1 MAQESALAKVI
12 NGNGQNLSEKQA
24 KGALAEAMDKLG
36 REGGKLSKLKD
47 NMGNLGDALIYT
59 GETQGTV
66 FIASFAEGY
75 LGEEK
80 MDIGPVDLRLAGG
93 IVTAGYGFY
102 NVMSGKGGEHALAV
116 GNGLLATGISRVGR
130 NAGKALAEKKD
141 KGNQKDDKP
150 AAAGTAAAPAPAE
163 PRPKAV
169 TDGGGTTTTD
179 GDFGELVRDIFLTP
193 DGDTAEGR
201 RERRGILRRR
211 RRRQRRKN
219 RRQRRRGRKHVRWGK
234 TALSGES
241 NTPDNAGDQITI
253 NIRPQHWFRAQDITF
268 TGDASAKVDT
278 IFFGDRPIWN
288 NSVGTPVAVFAST
301 GMLRGILNGQKIRPG
316 LDIIIKGTSGTAA
329 TRTTATLIGYKPLNT
344 TC

>member
-1 MAQESALAKVI
+1 MALRP
-12 NGNGQNLSEKQA
+12 
-24 KGALAEAMDKLG
+24 LG
-36 REGGKLSKLKD
+36 FARVLKD
-47 NMGNLGDALIYT
+47 DRT
-59 GETQGTV
+59 GRLVVDKSSMRRRKKKKGR
-66 FIASFAEGY
+66 FS
-75 LGEEK
+75 GEDTE
-80 MDIGPVDLRLAGG
+80 
-93 IVTAGYGFY
+93 
-102 NVMSGKGGEHALAV
+102 
-116 GNGLLATGISRVGR
+116 
-130 NAGKALAEKKD
+130 
-141 KGNQKDDKP
+141 
-150 AAAGTAAAPAPAE
+150 
-163 PRPKAV
+163 
-169 TDGGGTTTTD
+169 
-179 GDFGELVRDIFLTP
+179 GDF
-193 DGDTAEGR
+193 EGR
-201 RERRGILRRR
+201 RRRRRRRARRRDDDDDMGSDDYGDDDTGDDEAGDDYGDDEAGDDEAGDDEAGDDDLGADGDDEQRPERRGILRRR